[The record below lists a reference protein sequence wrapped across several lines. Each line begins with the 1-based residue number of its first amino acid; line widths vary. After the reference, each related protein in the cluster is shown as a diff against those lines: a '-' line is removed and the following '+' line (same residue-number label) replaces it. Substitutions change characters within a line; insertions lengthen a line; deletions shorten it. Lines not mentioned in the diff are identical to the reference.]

1 MRKQMERVGHPP
13 ITLVGDHHDS
23 SPKTGHKS
31 PDDQVTKEVI
41 SDRRF
46 WIVSPNVT
54 NNRKTVS
61 EWRNASVAFQAAF
74 MGYKSDERSHKQS
87 GYKFAH
93 VISEGDI
100 ILIARSHGRQPDVVG
115 FGVVKGKF
123 QKRLRGFV
131 APEKDRRPGSLRKLS
146 PFIPVTTIP
155 PQLPLIRVLAH
166 TAALRQLNPNTERSH
181 KLICDWM
188 IQQLSDDSV
197 AKENRPASTR
207 PANPNTSL
215 RPLSHK
221 GQLDFTVRTRQMIRV
236 ARKAEAE
243 LVEEYMRWLEKQRR
257 ELKDCNLLWS

>member
-131 APEKDRRPGSLRKLS
+131 APEKDKG
-146 PFIPVTTIP
+146 
-155 PQLPLIRVLAH
+155 LA
-166 TAALRQLNPNTERSH
+166 LF
-181 KLICDWM
+181 
-188 IQQLSDDSV
+188 
-197 AKENRPASTR
+197 
-207 PANPNTSL
+207 ANS
-215 RPLSHK
+215 RPLFRSLPYHRSCH
-221 GQLDFTVRTRQMIRV
+221 LSVYWHTLPHF
-236 ARKAEAE
+236 A
-243 LVEEYMRWLEKQRR
+243 
-257 ELKDCNLLWS
+257 N